1 MCFQVWS
8 DISST
13 HFIANNGLP
22 NIGDLTHVCP
32 LQGKLGVPGLP
43 GYPGR
48 QGPKVYLHTS
58 KMVPQMS
65 VIPASKSSKLPSKWN
80 SIQSFIFSFGWC

>member
-8 DISST
+8 DISTT
-13 HFIANNGLP
+13 HFIANIGQLQLP
-22 NIGDLTHVCP
+22 NIGDLTLVSP

-58 KMVPQMS
+58 KFVPQMS
-65 VIPASKSSKLPSKWN
+65 VIPASKCS
-80 SIQSFIFSFGWC
+80 